1 MCGIAGI
8 VSYNA
13 DFKIKESI
21 IPMLNEIKH
30 RGPDD
35 EGCVFISE
43 TNTTTTFG
51 KDTPSEVRNSSLPY
65 SPSIDINSFSESSN
79 IVLGHRRL
87 SILDLSEHAHQPL
100 CNETENYWIVFNGEI
115 YNYKKIRTELIEK
128 GHQFT
133 SNSDTEVV
141 LKAFIEWGK
150 DCLIKFNG
158 MWSFVIYNKTTKKL
172 FGARDRFGVKPFYF
186 INNKTQ
192 FSFCSEIKGL
202 LKIEGFER
210 EINPNAVYDFLVSS
224 KLEIDDETFFKNIFE
239 LKPAHQFELDTE
251 TGNLIIDKYYTL
263 PYNKKWESINSE
275 ELPNVIADIKKK
287 VINAVDIRLN
297 ADVKTGSCLSG
308 GIDSS
313 AIVTSINQLLKEKE
327 INPIGNEQEVFTAS
341 YPNTAIDESKWAQIV
356 VDKTK
361 TNWNQTFPDAKS
373 IEQQLTD
380 LVYAQDI
387 PFGSSTSFSQFK
399 VMELIYNKGVKVSI
413 DGQGADELFAGYPN
427 HYASSIINGIQSFS
441 FSSVL
446 KNLKAKDGTF
456 SNHSQILKL
465 PLQSLYI
472 KCFPNSYF
480 RKLKTKQPELAFINP
495 LLLSNNKNRLSLI
508 NDKFKANLNQ
518 LLHYQFTDCG
528 LKQLLRTADRSSM
541 HFSVETRMPF
551 VDDNELVETVFSIS
565 GKSKIKNGKS
575 KFLLREAMKDLLPQE
590 IYNRTD
596 KLGFSTPEKQWFA
609 ALKPFFKSILAEQ
622 KSDEFVDWENLNK
635 NFDVIYDN
643 ALNTN
648 ISRLWRFI
656 IFALWRK
663 VYNV

>member
-8 VSYNA
+8 VSYSP
-13 DFKIKESI
+13 DFNIKESI

-35 EGCVFISE
+35 EGCVFISDSKS
-43 TNTTTTFG
+43 TPTFG
-51 KDTPSEVRNSSLPY
+51 IDTPLEVRNSSLPY
-65 SPSIDINSFSESSN
+65 SPSLDINSFTDSSKT
-79 IVLGHRRL
+79 VLGHRRL
-87 SILDLSEHAHQPL
+87 SILDLSEHAHQPM

-115 YNYKKIRTELIEK
+115 YNYKEIRTELIEK

-150 DCLIKFNG
+150 NCLSKFNG

-172 FGARDRFGVKPFYF
+172 FGARDRFGVKPFYYIKNENHF
-186 INNKTQ
+186 A
-192 FSFCSEIKGL
+192 FCSEIKGL
-202 LKIEGFER
+202 LKIEGFKKK
-210 EINPNAVYDFLVSS
+210 INPNAVYDFLISS
-224 KLEIDDETFFKNIFE
+224 KLEIDDETFFKGIFE
-239 LKPAHQFELDTE
+239 LKPSSLFELDTVSRKFTTE
-251 TGNLIIDKYYTL
+251 KYYTL
-263 PYNKKWESINSE
+263 SYNKKWESINPT
-275 ELPNVIADIKKK
+275 ELPNVIADIKQK

-313 AIVTSINQLLKEKE
+313 AIVTTINQLLKEKE
-327 INPIGNEQEVFTAS
+327 INPIGKEQEVFTAS
-341 YPNTAIDESKWAQIV
+341 YPNTSIDESEWAQIV

-399 VMELIYNKGVKVSI
+399 VMELIHQKGVKVSI

-427 HYASSIINGIQSFS
+427 HYASSIVNGMKSFS
-441 FSSVL
+441 ILAVL

-472 KCFPNSYF
+472 QLFPNSYF
-480 RKLKTKQPELAFINP
+480 GKLKVKQPELAYIKPNF
-495 LLLSNNKNRLSLI
+495 LKENKNRLVLI
-508 NDKFKANLNQ
+508 NDKFKSNLNN

-551 VDDNELVETVFSIS
+551 VDDNDLVETVFNIS
-565 GKSKIKNGKS
+565 GKPKIKDGKS
-575 KFLLREAMKDLLPQE
+575 KFLLREAMKGLLPEE

-609 ALKPFFKSILAEQ
+609 ALKPYLKSILAEQ
-622 KSDEFVDWENLNK
+622 KNDEFVNWEEMDK
-635 NFDVIYDN
+635 NFDVLYEN

-648 ISRLWRFI
+648 ISRFWRFI

>member
-13 DFKIKESI
+13 NFKVTEDI

-35 EGCVFISE
+35 EGCVFFSE
-43 TNTTTTFG
+43 NNAVPTFG
-51 KDTPSEVRNSSLPY
+51 NDTPDEVKKSTLPY
-65 SPSIDINSFSESSN
+65 SPIKTTKDYKDKPE

-87 SILDLSEHAHQPL
+87 SILDLSAKAHQPM
-100 CNETENYWIVFNGEI
+100 CNETSNFWIVFNGEI
-115 YNYKKIRTELIEK
+115 YNYKKIRTELIQK
-128 GHQFT
+128 GYQFT

-141 LKAFIEWGK
+141 LKAYIEWGK
-150 DCLIKFNG
+150 DCLTKFNG
-158 MWSFVIYNKTTKKL
+158 MWSFVIYDKITKKL
-172 FGARDRFGVKPFYF
+172 FGARDRFGVKPFYYIKNEKYF
-186 INNKTQ
+186 A
-192 FSFCSEIKGL
+192 FCSEIKGL
-202 LKIEGFER
+202 LKIESFKK
-210 EINPNAVYDFLVSS
+210 EINPSAVYDFLVSNQ
-224 KLEIDDETFFKNIFE
+224 LEIDEETFFKEIFE
-239 LKPAHQFELDTE
+239 LRPAHLFELDTT
-251 TGNLIIDKYYTL
+251 TGKLFTEKYYEL
-263 PYNKKWESINSE
+263 PYNKKWKSIDKND
-275 ELPNVIADIKKK
+275 LGAVVADIKTK

-313 AIVTSINQLLKEKE
+313 AIVTSINHLLKEKE
-327 INPIGNEQEVFTAS
+327 INPIGKEQEVFTAS
-341 YPNTAIDESKWAQIV
+341 YPNTAIDESQWAQIV

-361 TNWNQTFPDAKS
+361 TNWNQTFPDSKLL
-373 IEQQLTD
+373 EKQLTD

-399 VMELIYNKGVKVSI
+399 VMELIHQKGVKVSI

-427 HYASSIINGIQSFS
+427 HYASSIINGIQAFS
-441 FSSVL
+441 FGSVI
-446 KNLKAKDGTF
+446 KNLKAKNGSF

-472 KCFPNSYF
+472 KWFPDSYF
-480 RKLKTKQPELAFINP
+480 NKLKFKQPELAYLNATFIA
-495 LLLSNNKNRLSLI
+495 SNKSRLRLI
-508 NDKFKANLNQ
+508 NDKFKSNLNQ
-518 LLHYQFTDCG
+518 LLHYQFTNCG

-551 VDDNELVETVFSIS
+551 VDDKELVETVFNIS
-565 GKSKIKNGKS
+565 GKTKIKDGKS
-575 KFLLREAMKDLLPQE
+575 KFLLREAMKDLLPEE

-596 KLGFSTPEKQWFA
+596 KLGFSTPEKKWFVD
-609 ALKPFFKSILAEQ
+609 LKPYFKSILAEQ
-622 KSDEFVDWENLNK
+622 KNDDFVDWENLNK
-635 NFDVIYDN
+635 NFDVLYDN

-663 VYNV
+663 TYNI

>member
-8 VSYNA
+8 VSYNT
-13 DFKIKESI
+13 DFQVKESI
-21 IPMLNEIKH
+21 IPMINEIKH

-35 EGCVFISE
+35 EGCVFVSDSNTTPTFGFDTPNEVKESTLPYTPKISSE
-43 TNTTTTFG
+43 TYN
-51 KDTPSEVRNSSLPY
+51 EQA
-65 SPSIDINSFSESSN
+65 N

-87 SILDLSEHAHQPL
+87 SILDLSAHAHQPM

-115 YNYKKIRTELIEK
+115 YNYKGIREELIAK

-150 DCLIKFNG
+150 SCVNKFNG
-158 MWSFVIYNKTTKKL
+158 MWSFVIYDKTTKKL

-186 INNKTQ
+186 INNKNH
-192 FSFCSEIKGL
+192 FAFCSEIKGL
-202 LKIEGFER
+202 LKIQGFQK
-210 EINPNAVYDFLVSS
+210 EINPAAVYDFLVSS

-239 LKPAHQFELDTE
+239 LKPANLFELDTL
-251 TGNLIIDKYYTL
+251 TGNLTVEKYYTL
-263 PYNKKWESINSE
+263 SYNKKWESIKSS
-275 ELPNVIADIKKK
+275 ELPNVISDIKKK

-313 AIVTSINQLLKEKE
+313 AIVTTINQLLKEKE
-327 INPIGNEQEVFTAS
+327 INPIGKEQEVFTAS
-341 YPNTAIDESKWAQIV
+341 YPSTSIDESKWAKIV

-361 TNWNQTFPDAKS
+361 TNWNQTFPDAQS
-373 IEQQLTD
+373 IEKQLTD

-399 VMELIYNKGVKVSI
+399 VMELIHNKGVKVSI

-427 HYASSIINGIQSFS
+427 HYASSIINGINSFS
-441 FSSVL
+441 FASVF
-446 KNLKAKDGTF
+446 KNLGAKDGTF

-480 RKLKTKQPELAFINP
+480 KKLKAKQPELSYIKPGFIKNQ
-495 LLLSNNKNRLSLI
+495 NNRLHLI

-551 VDDNELVETVFSIS
+551 VDDNELVESVFKIS
-565 GKSKIKNGKS
+565 GKSKIKDGKS
-575 KFLLREAMKDLLPQE
+575 KFLLREAMKELLPQE

-596 KLGFSTPEKQWFA
+596 KLGFSTPEKQWFVV
-609 ALKPFFKSILAEQ
+609 LKPYFKSILSEQ
-622 KSDEFVDWENLNK
+622 KNDEFVNWEEMND
-635 NFDVIYDN
+635 NFDEIYEN

-648 ISRLWRFI
+648 ISRFWRFI

>member
-8 VSYNA
+8 VNYNA
-13 DFKIKESI
+13 NFKVKESI

-35 EGCVFISE
+35 EGCVFISA
-43 TNTTTTFG
+43 NTSVPSYG
-51 KDTPSEVRNSSLPY
+51 SDTPSEVKNATLPY
-65 SPSIDINSFSESSN
+65 APKSDMNTYTDSTNV
-79 IVLGHRRL
+79 VLGHRRL
-87 SILDLSEHAHQPL
+87 SILDLSEHAHQPM

-115 YNYKKIRTELIEK
+115 YNYQKIRAELIEK

-150 DCLIKFNG
+150 DCLAKFNG
-158 MWSFVIYNKTTKKL
+158 MWSFVIYDKTTKKL
-172 FGARDRFGVKPFYF
+172 FGARDRFGVKPFYY
-186 INNKTQ
+186 INNKSH
-192 FSFCSEIKGL
+192 FAFCSEIKGL
-202 LKIEGFER
+202 LKIDGFKK
-210 EINPNAVYDFLVSS
+210 EINPVAVYDFLVSS
-224 KLEIDDETFFKNIFE
+224 KLEIDDETFFKKIFE
-239 LKPAHQFELDTE
+239 LKPAHLFELDIE
-251 TGNLIIDKYYTL
+251 TGKMSIEKYYTL
-263 PYNKKWESINSE
+263 AFNKKWESIKPS

-287 VINAVDIRLN
+287 VINAIDIRLN

-327 INPIGNEQEVFTAS
+327 INPIGKEQEVFTAS
-341 YPNTAIDESKWAQIV
+341 YPNTAIDESKWAQTV

-373 IEQQLTD
+373 IEKQLTD

-399 VMELIYNKGVKVSI
+399 VMELIYQKGVKVSI

-427 HYASSIINGIQSFS
+427 HYASSIVNGLKSFS

-465 PLQSLYI
+465 PLQSLFINY
-472 KCFPNSYF
+472 FPDSYF
-480 RKLKTKQPELAFINP
+480 RKLKAKQPELAYINP
-495 LLLSNNKNRLSLI
+495 LFLKENKSRLGLI
-508 NDKFKANLNQ
+508 NDTFKANLNH
-518 LLHYQFTDCG
+518 LLHYQFTSCG

-541 HFSVETRMPF
+541 HFSIETRMPF

-565 GKSKIKNGKS
+565 GKPKIKGGKS
-575 KFLLREAMKDLLPQE
+575 KFLLREAMKDLLPEE

-596 KLGFSTPEKQWFA
+596 KLGFSTPEKQWFKE
-609 ALKPFFKSILAEQ
+609 LKPYLKSILAEQ
-622 KSDEFVDWENLNK
+622 KSDEFVNWESLNK
-635 NFDVIYDN
+635 NFDTVYEHS
-643 ALNTN
+643 LNTN

-663 VYNV
+663 VYNI

>member
-8 VSYNA
+8 VSYHT
-13 DFKIKESI
+13 DFKVKESI

-35 EGCVFISE
+35 EGCVFIADSKSISS
-43 TNTTTTFG
+43 FG
-51 KDTPSEVRNSSLPY
+51 ADTPTEVKNSSLPY
-65 SPSIDINSFSESSN
+65 SPKVSIKNYLDNPN

-87 SILDLSEHAHQPL
+87 SILDLSEHAHQPM

-115 YNYKKIRTELIEK
+115 YNYKTIRSELIEL
-128 GHQFT
+128 GHHFS

-150 DCLIKFNG
+150 DCLVRFNG
-158 MWSFVIYNKTTKKL
+158 MWSFVIYDKTTKKL
-172 FGARDRFGVKPFYF
+172 FGARDRFGVKPFYYIKNEKF
-186 INNKTQ
+186 
-192 FSFCSEIKGL
+192 FAFCSEIKGL
-202 LKIEGFER
+202 LKIKGFER
-210 EINPNAVYDFLVSS
+210 KINPTAVYDFLVSS
-224 KLEIDDETFFKNIFE
+224 KLEIDKETFFKNIFE
-239 LKPAHQFELDTE
+239 LKPAHLFELNTE
-251 TGNLIIDKYYTL
+251 TGILTIDKYYNL
-263 PYNKKWESINSE
+263 PYNNKWESIKPT
-275 ELPNVIADIKKK
+275 ELTNVISDIKKK

-313 AIVTSINQLLKEKE
+313 AIVTSINHLLKEKE
-327 INPIGNEQEVFTAS
+327 INPIGKEQEVFTAS
-341 YPNTAIDESKWAQIV
+341 YPNTLIDESKWAQIV

-373 IEQQLTD
+373 IEDQLRN

-399 VMELIYNKGVKVSI
+399 VMELIHNKGVKVTI

-427 HYASSIINGIQSFS
+427 HYASSIVNGLNALSFS
-441 FSSVL
+441 AVL

-456 SNHSQILKL
+456 SNHSQVIKL
-465 PLQSLYI
+465 PLQSLFI
-472 KCFPNSYF
+472 KLFPDIYF
-480 RKLKTKQPELAFINP
+480 NKLKVKQPELAYIKTDFIRK
-495 LLLSNNKNRLSLI
+495 NKTRLSLI
-508 NDKFKANLNQ
+508 NDKFKSNLNQ
-518 LLHYQFTDCG
+518 LLHYQFTNCG

-551 VDDNELVETVFSIS
+551 VDDNNLVETVFNIS
-565 GKSKIKNGKS
+565 GKSKIKDGKS
-575 KFLLREAMKDLLPQE
+575 KFLLREAMKDLLPKE

-596 KLGFSTPEKQWFA
+596 KLGFSTPEKDWFRE
-609 ALKPFFKSILAEQ
+609 LKPYFKSIIAEQ
-622 KSDEFVDWENLNK
+622 KNDEFVNWEEMNE
-635 NFDVIYDN
+635 NFDALYEN

-648 ISRLWRFI
+648 ISRFWRFI